1 MVGKWVK
8 YLWNIQQQM
17 YFQIEYAILHEPGRV
32 YLTMCKIYL
41 CKILIMKEV
50 QGGFFIDLL

>member
-17 YFQIEYAILHEPGRV
+17 NFQVEYGVLHESGRV
-32 YLTMCKIYL
+32 YLTMCNI
-41 CKILIMKEV
+41 
-50 QGGFFIDLL
+50 